1 MVVVYFLY
9 ATGAVVMFGFEKLD
23 VWSKSMDLADVVYRL
38 TKDFP
43 DYERFGLA
51 NQMRRAAVSV
61 SSNIAEGSSRE
72 SKKDFAR
79 FIQLAFGS
87 LMEIVSQLH
96 IAQRQGFIPKDEAN
110 KLYAQSKE
118 ISKMLSGLK
127 RSLEQ

>member
-1 MVVVYFLY
+1 
-9 ATGAVVMFGFEKLD
+9 MFGFEKLD